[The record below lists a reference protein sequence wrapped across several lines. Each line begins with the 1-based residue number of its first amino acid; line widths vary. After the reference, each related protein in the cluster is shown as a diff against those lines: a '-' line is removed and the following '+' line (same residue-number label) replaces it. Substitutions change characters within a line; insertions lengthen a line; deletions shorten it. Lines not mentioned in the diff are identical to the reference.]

1 MADSV
6 GKEVLGLTARI
17 VAAHISHN
25 YVATDALPDMIQQ
38 VYQFLASAG
47 NPESTP
53 GETPVSAVAIK
64 QSVFPEFII
73 CLENGKKLKML
84 KRHLQVHFG
93 MTPADYRAKW
103 GLPPSY
109 PMVAPNY
116 ASVRSQLAKSAGLD
130 RKPQVEPELSEL
142 VETSEP
148 TVTKVP
154 ARRAR
159 GSKG

>member
-1 MADSV
+1 M
-6 GKEVLGLTARI
+6 
-17 VAAHISHN
+17 
-25 YVATDALPDMIQQ
+25 
-38 VYQFLASAG
+38 
-47 NPESTP
+47 
-53 GETPVSAVAIK
+53 AIK

-116 ASVRSQLAKSAGLD
+116 ASVRSQSAKSAGLG
-130 RKPQVEPELSEL
+130 RKAQAEAAEPELSEI
-142 VETSEP
+142 VEASEP
-148 TVTKVP
+148 TVTKLP

-159 GSKG
+159 GSTG